1 MQYTAYSRVT
11 INGEKADDDAPPFQ
25 LATPPGFQVNHIPK
39 GNLVNTYVPGTV
51 FEQKTPT
58 IKYTKVRENK
68 KKGRFAGARTRVLKL
83 KAALNLF
90 GPAVCF
96 SFFGENSLT
105 VHTAQARVTHGTRH
119 AARPK

>member
-58 IKYTKVRENK
+58 FKYKKVRENK
-68 KKGRFAGARTRVLKL
+68 KKGSKKREGLPGLELASSNSKL
-83 KAALNLF
+83 HSTYLDQRSVFPFLEK
-90 GPAVCF
+90 
-96 SFFGENSLT
+96 
-105 VHTAQARVTHGTRH
+105 TASQYTRH
-119 AARPK
+119 KHA